1 MAKRGRKTQ
10 VGMYFGPVEEAAVA
24 RYMSLGMMVD
34 NPEFPNDDNKK
45 IWNGT
50 DSEEKERDQIYNEFL
65 KKPLNKMI
73 EAIIRRYGLYRKL
86 TTFDELH
93 ADTLSFLM
101 TKAHKFENSRGK
113 KAYSYYG
120 TICKNYI
127 LGLLIKDEKTIKQI
141 TSYDDIYEVVE
152 ERDDL
157 TYEMDASVVDAP
169 SLIND
174 ITKEIRSELDL
185 NDARERTYMN
195 ENERRVGE
203 ELINILQNWETVINI
218 NGGNKYN
225 KNSILSC
232 LREGTH
238 LNTKDIRNAMRKYKK
253 MYTLILE
260 EKLTNG

>member
-10 VGMYFGPVEEAAVA
+10 VGIYFGPVEEEAVN
-24 RYMSLGMMVD
+24 RFMSLGTIVD
-34 NPEFPNDDNKK
+34 HPDYPNDNNKK
-45 IWNGT
+45 IWIGT
-50 DSEEKERDQIYNEFL
+50 AEEERERNLIYKNFL
-65 KKPLNKMI
+65 QKPLDKMI
-73 EAIIRRYGLYRKL
+73 EAIIRRYGLYRKS
-86 TTFDELH
+86 TTFDDLH

-101 TKAHKFENSRGK
+101 TKAHKFEGGRGK

-120 TICKNYI
+120 TICKHYI

-157 TYEMDASVVDAP
+157 TYEIDTYTLDAAT
-169 SLIND
+169 LISD
-174 ITKEIRSELDL
+174 ITTEIKTELDHNEL
-185 NDARERTYMN
+185 SQRAYMN
-195 ENERRVGE
+195 ENERKVGE
-203 ELINILQNWETVINI
+203 ELMNILQNWETVINI
-218 NGGNKYN
+218 SGGNKYN

-253 MYTLILE
+253 MYALILE
-260 EKLTNG
+260 EKLND